1 MNPSVSLVSRLVPS
15 TEPDPHH
22 HHILECH
29 RCLEGSIQSTSR
41 WFFCGKWIL
50 YHIEA
55 SVCSSL
61 TEVQRGRVVRM
72 SATAEW
78 LCGQTDVLMPARA
91 PHHMPWANGLTYT
104 SVHLKWGTT
113 KRLLWTA
120 NDSECK
126 ASSVPTRTEQPIKV
140 GHPDSPSISDHQLQ
154 ADLSSGSI
162 QNRSGPATF
171 LWPGWRQRSPLA
183 GTGIPWRYC
192 WFSFRPLQ

>member
-1 MNPSVSLVSRLVPS
+1 MSPLLRREYPVHEQMVFLWEMDPIPHRGLCLFF
-15 TEPDPHH
+15 PDRSP
-22 HHILECH
+22 
-29 RCLEGSIQSTSR
+29 EGQG
-41 WFFCGKWIL
+41 CEG
-50 YHIEA
+50 
-55 SVCSSL
+55 V
-61 TEVQRGRVVRM
+61 

-78 LCGQTDVLMPARA
+78 LCSQTDVLMPACA
-91 PHHMPWANGLTYT
+91 PHHVPWANGLTYT

-140 GHPDSPSISDHQLQ
+140 GHHDSPSISDHQLQ
-154 ADLSSGSI
+154 VDLSWGSI
-162 QNRSGPATF
+162 QNRSGPANF
-171 LWPGWRQRSPLA
+171 LWPGWRQRSPLV